1 MSSTNLKSFFERF
14 HFQMGFSNPQHLP
27 VQVQKP
33 PSNLFSQSLL
43 MFVMFQKIYRSKIGQ
58 KGPLFAEFF
67 EYAVAYRTSW
77 LKRGFDTPL
86 LNRLIFKKIQRSF
99 GGQLKVCIQI
109 FVSSSMSVYLSAY
122 RSIRLCIFLKNRSN
136 FCW

>member
-1 MSSTNLKSFFERF
+1 MD
-14 HFQMGFSNPQHLP
+14 FSNPQHLP

-33 PSNLFSQSLL
+33 PSNFFSQSML

-109 FVSSSMSVYLSAY
+109 NVSSSMSVYIYAHILVHPPLHLSEE
-122 RSIRLCIFLKNRSN
+122 
-136 FCW
+136 